1 MKTMTT
7 AFLIADAVHPGPHAC
22 GVLATIV
29 VATIAFL
36 IFALIF
42 AVPVLRGKA
51 TKRGCACA
59 ASEEALRVLDER
71 ERAKK
76 EASRYDPETVDASD
90 LPTVSPE
97 LAEYESKRRA

>member
-1 MKTMTT
+1 MTT
-7 AFLIADAVHPGPHAC
+7 FFLIADAVHPGSRAC
-22 GVLATIV
+22 GV
-29 VATIAFL
+29 VATIVFAAVAFL
-36 IFALIF
+36 IVALVF

-51 TKRGCACA
+51 ANRRCACA
-59 ASEEALRVLDER
+59 ASKEALRVLDER

-76 EASRYDPETVDASD
+76 DAARYNPETVDPND